1 MTQYIWFPTKD
12 GSINIDLPEEQDA
25 IYDDMM
31 RFAVAS
37 VWGNKQTQIGKKP
50 LGDVIKLDSIIE
62 SFSEKEGNWKVNTKE
77 AKKVFGEILDLLKKT
92 SLKEALKEMEYQE
105 DLGTYADITLNE
117 KGAGLSAFKMQ
128 PASEGT
134 EKEKIM
140 TQKYEQSLKEFKKP
154 ALKRNAFKIANFNV
168 ELEGKA
174 QVVNFDFELDYKE
187 VPEDNEEE
195 LDELEFGHY
204 DWENIMYEDKIT
216 YIPWSV
222 EDKIQLNVFEVINK
236 ATKTGKLSR
245 KGRNELRDE
254 IIEKIYNNF
263 KTKNKLKEA
272 ILSPRYVTSFKI
284 NGTYNAK
291 TLTSGGKKP
300 TETIRLPS
308 VRNQEIKEKITKR
321 TFLSYSGEGETTH
334 ELNVSETLIP
344 RAFTTTPTHTNQPS
358 TPRGQA
364 SRNIII
370 TERVDLIEE
379 IQGNLR
385 ELGRAIGS
393 LT

>member
-140 TQKYEQSLKEFKKP
+140 AQKYEQSLEEFKKP
-154 ALKRNAFKIANFNV
+154 ALKRNAFKITNFNV
-168 ELEGKA
+168 EVEGKA
-174 QVVNFDFELDYKE
+174 QVVNFDFELNYKE
-187 VPEDNEEE
+187 VPEDNDEEISRIK
-195 LDELEFGHY
+195 DFGKH
-204 DWENIMYEDKIT
+204 DWETISNL
-216 YIPWSV
+216 PWSV
-222 EDKIQLNVFEVINK
+222 EDKIQLNVFEILNK
-236 ATKTGKLSR
+236 LTKAGKLSR
-245 KGRNELRDE
+245 KGQNELRDE

-272 ILSPRYVTSFKI
+272 ILSPGYVTSFKI

-291 TLTSGGKKP
+291 TLTSGGKVPKK
-300 TETIRLPS
+300 
-308 VRNQEIKEKITKR
+308 Q

-344 RAFTTTPTHTNQPS
+344 RGWTQTPEHTKQPS
-358 TPRGQA
+358 TPKGQA
-364 SRNIII
+364 SRNIIV

>member
-50 LGDVIKLDSIIE
+50 LGEVIKLDSIIE
-62 SFSEKEGNWKVNTKE
+62 SFSEEEGNWKVNTKE
-77 AKKVFGEILDLLKKT
+77 AKKVFGEILDLVKKT

-216 YIPWSV
+216 YIPWPV

-272 ILSPRYVTSFKI
+272 ILSPRYITSFKI

-291 TLTSGGKKP
+291 TLTSGGKVPK
-300 TETIRLPS
+300 T
-308 VRNQEIKEKITKR
+308 Q

>member
-1 MTQYIWFPTKD
+1 MTQYIWFPVKD
-12 GSINIDLPEEQDA
+12 GSIDIDSPEENDM

-37 VWGNKQTQIGKKP
+37 VWGNKNTLINKKP
-50 LGDVIKLDSIIE
+50 LGDVISLDSIIE
-62 SFSEKEGNWKVNTKE
+62 GFSEEEGSWKVNTKE
-77 AKKVFGEILDLLKKT
+77 AKRIFREVLDRLKRT
-92 SLKEALKEMEYQE
+92 SLKEALSDMEYQG
-105 DLGTYADITLNE
+105 DLGTYADIKLNE

-128 PASEGT
+128 PVSEGT

-140 TQKYEQSLKEFKKP
+140 TQKYEQSLEEFKKP
-154 ALKRNAFKIANFNV
+154 ALKKGAFKITNFNV
-168 ELEGKA
+168 GLEGKA
-174 QVVNFDFELDYKE
+174 QVVNFDFELNYKE

-195 LDELEFGHY
+195 LNELEFGNY
-204 DWENIMYEDKIT
+204 DWET
-216 YIPWSV
+216 LSSSIPWSIK
-222 EDKIQLNVFEVINK
+222 DKIQLNVFEITK
-236 ATKTGKLSR
+236 KLTKTSKLSR

-291 TLTSGGKKP
+291 TLTLGGKIP

-308 VRNQEIKEKITKR
+308 VRNQPIKEKITKR

-344 RAFTTTPTHTNQPS
+344 RGWTQTPEYTKQPS
-358 TPRGQA
+358 TPKGQA
-364 SRNIII
+364 SRNIIV